1 MKIELINRLV
11 MFVTL
16 FVAQV
21 LILNHVHLLGVGT
34 PLLYVYFAI
43 TFRRNFPKWL
53 VLVSCFLLGL
63 LIDVFSNTPGL
74 AASTMTLVALA
85 QTYLIELVA
94 PRDSAEDLE
103 ASSKVLGP
111 TKFVTLSALLT
122 LLYCLVFFALEAFN
136 FFDVLLWL
144 ARSVISFV
152 LTMVLILAV
161 ESVRSR

>member
-1 MKIELINRLV
+1 
-11 MFVTL
+11 
-16 FVAQV
+16 
-21 LILNHVHLLGVGT
+21 VGT

-85 QTYLIELVA
+85 QTYLIDLVA

-103 ASSKVLGP
+103 ASAKVLG
-111 TKFVTLSALLT
+111 TSKFVTLSALLT

>member
-11 MFVTL
+11 MFVAL

-103 ASSKVLGP
+103 ASAKVLGT